1 MSEEGGEGGGGGED
15 RSNLAGKFY
24 RGTIERLF
32 RGSQV
37 GVVRS
42 ATGREIP
49 FEFLHVE
56 MVGPLRLYDD
66 LREGMAVGF
75 DVGWTSNGLRVTVM
89 RAGGAGGAA
98 SAANLPATDGSDE
111 DA

>member
-1 MSEEGGEGGGGGED
+1 MSEDENEDEVGGNED
-15 RSNLAGKFY
+15 RSNLAGSFY
-24 RGTIERLF
+24 RGTIGRLF

-42 ATGREIP
+42 ASGRDIP
-49 FEFLHVE
+49 FDFVHVE

-66 LREGMAVGF
+66 LREGMTVGF
-75 DVGWTSNGLRVTVM
+75 DVGWTSSGLRVTVI
-89 RAGGAGGAA
+89 RAGGDEGARADKSIPSGG
-98 SAANLPATDGSDE
+98 SEG